1 MANFDRTNLSRKL
14 NESNDNSD
22 IHFVN
27 VEVDPQD
34 SPTKKRHSASY
45 FKINDIIENTKGKAM
60 SIPSSQFVIPTLPKG
75 SGLAINIL
83 STWGDPYYVGLMGI
97 DLFDGSGHPIT
108 LDDVYN
114 QLSADPPD
122 INMLPEYDNDPR
134 TVDNLMDGINH
145 TCDDLH
151 AWLAP
156 FTPGSNHFIY
166 IDLNEETTIS
176 MIRIWNYNKSR
187 IQSHRGARYVEILLD
202 NQIIFKGEVKRAAG
216 EILAE
221 DEVRH
226 GGRGEEQPRREA
238 SCEHSE
244 SQ

>member
-83 STWGDPYYVGLMGI
+83 SNLHPLRTIRLFQAKNPHMSCIIGIAGRCAQVMRWYPALGSVVLPNLRDP
-97 DLFDGSGHPIT
+97 FRQ
-108 LDDVYN
+108 LDK
-114 QLSADPPD
+114 A
-122 INMLPEYDNDPR
+122 I
-134 TVDNLMDGINH
+134 
-145 TCDDLH
+145 
-151 AWLAP
+151 P
-156 FTPGSNHFIY
+156 FTMLG
-166 IDLNEETTIS
+166 
-176 MIRIWNYNKSR
+176 KSLCK
-187 IQSHRGARYVEILLD
+187 S
-202 NQIIFKGEVKRAAG
+202 
-216 EILAE
+216 
-221 DEVRH
+221 
-226 GGRGEEQPRREA
+226 
-238 SCEHSE
+238 
-244 SQ
+244 